1 MLSAIQTK
9 ALIIAI
15 VLLASIASYLAYE
28 RHERQVEQ
36 AKVNNL
42 GRPVTES
49 DKQAVRAASSWG
61 SAVNKQQLK

>member
-9 ALIIAI
+9 LLIIA
-15 VLLASIASYLAYE
+15 VALLASIASYLAYE

-36 AKVNNL
+36 TKVNTL
-42 GRPVTES
+42 DRPVTQS
-49 DKQAVRAASSWG
+49 DKQAVRAASTWG